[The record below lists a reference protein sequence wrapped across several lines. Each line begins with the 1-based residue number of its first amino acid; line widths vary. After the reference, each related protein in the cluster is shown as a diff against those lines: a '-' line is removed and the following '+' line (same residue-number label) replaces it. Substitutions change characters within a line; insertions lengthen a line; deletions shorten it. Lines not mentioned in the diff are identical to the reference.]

1 MRQIKVGD
9 ESETTTTGS
18 SLIQI
23 GFAQVGSE
31 SDWRMA
37 QTQSIKK
44 AFSEENGYQLDFID
58 CNNEQERQIQAL
70 QDFIDKGV
78 DCIVLDPILEEGYDS
93 ILKEAQ
99 DAEIPVIVIDRN
111 IKADE
116 SLYSCWVG
124 SNFEQ
129 EGIDAAKWLEVYLKD
144 EQRESEEI
152 NIVTIQGTIGTTAQ
166 IGRTQGFNSTMQSNW
181 NMLDEQCGEFT
192 EEGGRAIMS
201 AFIKKYPDI
210 DVVVCQNDNEA
221 YGAIEAIKEN
231 GLTCGPEGDMVVISF
246 DATQGGFKRMIAGE
260 LNVDIECNP
269 LQGELVAQIAQKLVN
284 GETVEKV
291 QYMEEGVFSA
301 DKAATLIETRVY

>member
-111 IKADE
+111 IKE
-116 SLYSCWVG
+116 STNLT
-124 SNFEQ
+124 
-129 EGIDAAKWLEVYLKD
+129 I
-144 EQRESEEI
+144 I
-152 NIVTIQGTIGTTAQ
+152 NIGGKINEQ
-166 IGRTQGFNSTMQSNW
+166 I
-181 NMLDEQCGEFT
+181 
-192 EEGGRAIMS
+192 
-201 AFIKKYPDI
+201 Y
-210 DVVVCQNDNEA
+210 
-221 YGAIEAIKEN
+221 
-231 GLTCGPEGDMVVISF
+231 
-246 DATQGGFKRMIAGE
+246 
-260 LNVDIECNP
+260 
-269 LQGELVAQIAQKLVN
+269 
-284 GETVEKV
+284 
-291 QYMEEGVFSA
+291 
-301 DKAATLIETRVY
+301 KA